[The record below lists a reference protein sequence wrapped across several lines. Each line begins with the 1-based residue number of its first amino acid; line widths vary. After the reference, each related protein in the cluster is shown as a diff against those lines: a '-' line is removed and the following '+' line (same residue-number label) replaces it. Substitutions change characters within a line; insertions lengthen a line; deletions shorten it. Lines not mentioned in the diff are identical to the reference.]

1 MGKGF
6 FDVWVTIYGEDFTCW
21 SSNMT
26 TIKHVVEG
34 VDFGGFGEVILLS
47 TLVLAVAYVVG
58 QIARGLASRR
68 KGAGK

>member
-1 MGKGF
+1 MGYNI
-6 FDVWVTIYGEDFTCW
+6 WRR
-21 SSNMT
+21 
-26 TIKHVVEG
+26 HVVEG